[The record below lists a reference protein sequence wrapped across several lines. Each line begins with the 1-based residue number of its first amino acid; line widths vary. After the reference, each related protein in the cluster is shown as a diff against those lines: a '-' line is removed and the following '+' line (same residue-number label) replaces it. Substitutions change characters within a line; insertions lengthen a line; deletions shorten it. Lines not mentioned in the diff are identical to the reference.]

1 MTIPIQRLDVPPA
14 APDAI
19 PNALDTTL
27 TEVRN
32 ALQRLDYGH
41 IALTI
46 HAGKVVQI
54 DVTEKKR
61 FA

>member
-1 MTIPIQRLDVPPA
+1 MTIPIRHFEPQPA
-14 APDAI
+14 A
-19 PNALDTTL
+19 LDSIL
-27 TEVRN
+27 AEVRS
-32 ALQRLDYGH
+32 ALERLDYGH

-61 FA
+61 FV

>member
-1 MTIPIQRLDVPPA
+1 MTIPIQRFDPQPA
-14 APDAI
+14 A
-19 PNALDTTL
+19 LDNIL

-32 ALQRLDYGH
+32 ALERLDYGH

-61 FA
+61 FV

>member
-1 MTIPIQRLDVPPA
+1 MTIPIQSLDVASA
-14 APDAI
+14 ALDSKV
-19 PNALDTTL
+19 NALDTTL
-27 TEVRN
+27 AEVRG

-41 IALTI
+41 IAITI

-61 FA
+61 FV